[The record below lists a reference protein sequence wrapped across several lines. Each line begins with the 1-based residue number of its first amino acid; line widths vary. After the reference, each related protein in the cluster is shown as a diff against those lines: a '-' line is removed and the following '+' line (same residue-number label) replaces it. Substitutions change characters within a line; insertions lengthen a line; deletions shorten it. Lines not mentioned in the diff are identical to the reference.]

1 MGKNEL
7 KKLSLLVGTCL
18 VLAHLVSCAALLEPR
33 TFADQMEEEEG
44 LFNPGK
50 DFPVAQGDTGKV
62 YYDEEERVRRTP
74 ASKVEREEY
83 QERQSLKDEMARLE
97 DNMSPEEF
105 SSWEKLRSNFSS
117 DSERSYYLRLNPSER
132 RTYLDTLGIQAP
144 YGGPVR
150 PNVGALNY
158 IRHYQRT
165 SREIYLGME
174 KDQVV
179 DRWGRPD
186 RVEIAGNPR
195 EGNERWTFF
204 DNGTVKRIFF
214 ESGKVQ
220 GWTND

>member
-1 MGKNEL
+1 MKKNEL
-7 KKLSLLVGTCL
+7 KKLSFLVGTCL
-18 VLAHLVSCAALLEPR
+18 VLGHLASCAALLEPR
-33 TFADQMEEEEG
+33 TFADQMDEEES

-50 DFPVAQGDTGKV
+50 DFPVTAGDTGKV
-62 YYDEEERVRRTP
+62 YYDDEERARRTP

-105 SSWEKLRSNFSS
+105 DSWEKLRSKFAS
-117 DSERSYYLRLNPSER
+117 DSERAYYLRLNPSER

-174 KDQVV
+174 KDQVI

-204 DNGTVKRIFF
+204 DNGIVKRIFF
-214 ESGKVQ
+214 EGGKVQ